1 MNNLSLE
8 EKIKRFPVTCYSRV
22 VGWITPLQRWN
33 KGKASEYKDR
43 IEYDNKTNWD

>member
-22 VGWITPLQRWN
+22 VGWLTPTHNWN
-33 KGKASEYKDR
+33 PGKQSEWSDR
-43 IEYDNKTNWD
+43 KEYLYERNNI